1 MSIGGYV
8 GTSNHVHVASRAHIA
23 TYAYTK
29 TTVRVPLHF
38 ALFETVT
45 EYCNSKSGFRVS
57 IGGYAGT

>member
-1 MSIGGYV
+1 M
-8 GTSNHVHVASRAHIA
+8 GTSNQVHVASRAHTA
-23 TYAYTK
+23 THAHTK
-29 TTVRVPLHF
+29 TTVRVPVHF

>member
-1 MSIGGYV
+1 M
-8 GTSNHVHVASRAHIA
+8 GTSNQVHVASRAHIA
-23 TYAYTK
+23 TYACTRA
-29 TTVRVPLHF
+29 TVGVPVHF